1 MKNNI
6 ILIAI
11 VTILSLAIIITVIL
25 ISTSGKENDESESIP
40 VISLTEESDPPDIP
54 NESDIEPSSPT
65 EESPAMT
72 TPDTS
77 VVSVP
82 TEEPTDEPQPS
93 AGAAEVVA
101 LAHTLLGVEF
111 AEGGDTPAGFD
122 NSGFIY
128 YVLRENGYITC
139 PRGVSQ
145 QAEMGTRLEYDELLV
160 GDLVF
165 FYNESGT
172 GAGFGGIYIGSGK
185 MIACL
190 MPGTVVKEVDITT
203 EYYRNNFYQGVS
215 LSG

>member
-6 ILIAI
+6 ILIAV
-11 VTILSLAIIITVIL
+11 VTILSLAIIIAVIL
-25 ISTSGKENDESESIP
+25 ISTSEKERGESESVP
-40 VISLTEESDPPDIP
+40 TISHTKEPDPP
-54 NESDIEPSSPT
+54 NEPTVEPDPPS
-65 EESPAMT
+65 
-72 TPDTS
+72 
-77 VVSVP
+77 
-82 TEEPTDEPQPS
+82 EEPPVVTAPETVGVPSDELVDEPAPS
-93 AGAAEVVA
+93 AGAAEIVA
-101 LAHTLLGVEF
+101 LAQSLLGIDFV
-111 AEGGDTPAGFD
+111 EGGESPSGFD

-139 PRGVSQ
+139 PRGVGQ
-145 QAEMGTRLEYDELLV
+145 QAGMGTRLEYDSIKP

-172 GAGFGGIYIGSGK
+172 GAGFGGIYVGGGK

-190 MPGTVVKEVDITT
+190 MPGTVVREVDITS

>member
-6 ILIAI
+6 ILIAV

-25 ISTSGKENDESESIP
+25 ISTSGKENDDSGSIP
-40 VISLTEESDPPDIP
+40 TISFTEESDPPYPPD
-54 NESDIEPSSPT
+54 ESTAESEPPSEEPPPVVRPDTAETDLPT
-65 EESPAMT
+65 ENA
-72 TPDTS
+72 
-77 VVSVP
+77 
-82 TEEPTDEPQPS
+82 DEPAPS

-101 LAHTLLGVEF
+101 LAQSLLGIDFV
-111 AEGGDTPAGFD
+111 EGGDTPAGFD

-145 QAEMGTRLEYDELLV
+145 QAAMGTALEYDQIKP

-165 FYNESGT
+165 FYNESAT
-172 GAGFGGIYIGSGK
+172 GAGFGGIYAGGGK

-190 MPGTVVKEVDITT
+190 MPGTVVREVDITT
-203 EYYRNNFYQGVS
+203 DYYRSNFYQGVS

>member
-11 VTILSLAIIITVIL
+11 VTILSLAIIVTVIL
-25 ISTSGKENDESESIP
+25 ISTSGKENGESESVP
-40 VISLTEESDPPDIP
+40 VISLTEEPNPPD
-54 NESDIEPSSPT
+54 ESDAETDIPT
-65 EESPAMT
+65 EEPPAASVPD
-72 TPDTS
+72 TPD
-77 VVSVP
+77 VSVP
-82 TEEPTDEPQPS
+82 TREPTDEPLPS
-93 AGAAEVVA
+93 AGAEEVVA

-145 QAEMGTRLEYDELLV
+145 QAEMGTRLEYDEIKP
-160 GDLVF
+160 GDLAF

-172 GAGFGGIYIGSGK
+172 GAGFGGIYVGGGK

-190 MPGTVVKEVDITT
+190 MPGTVVREVDITT

>member
-6 ILIAI
+6 ILIAV

-25 ISTSGKENDESESIP
+25 ISTSGKENSESGSIP
-40 VISLTEESDPPDIP
+40 TVSFTEESVPPGEP
-54 NESDIEPSSPT
+54 TAESEPPSEEPPPVVRPDTAETDLPT
-65 EESPAMT
+65 ES
-72 TPDTS
+72 S
-77 VVSVP
+77 
-82 TEEPTDEPQPS
+82 DEPAPS

-101 LAHTLLGVEF
+101 LAQSLLGIDFV
-111 AEGGDTPAGFD
+111 EGGETPSGFD

-145 QAEMGTRLEYDELLV
+145 QAAMGTALEYDQIKP

-165 FYNESGT
+165 FYNESAT
-172 GAGFGGIYIGSGK
+172 GAGFGGIYAGGGK

-190 MPGTVVKEVDITT
+190 MPGTVVREVDITSD
-203 EYYRNNFYQGVS
+203 YYRSNFYQGVS

>member
-11 VTILSLAIIITVIL
+11 VTVLSLAIIITVIL
-25 ISTSGKENDESESIP
+25 ISTSGKENSESGSIP
-40 VISLTEESDPPDIP
+40 TIS
-54 NESDIEPSSPT
+54 
-65 EESPAMT
+65 M
-72 TPDTS
+72 
-77 VVSVP
+77 
-82 TEEPTDEPQPS
+82 TEEPHPHDEPTAEPEPPSDEPPAVIAPDTADASAPTDDNIDEPAPS
-93 AGAAEVVA
+93 AGAAEIVA
-101 LAHTLLGVEF
+101 LAQSLLGIDFV
-111 AEGGDTPAGFD
+111 EGGETPSGFD

-139 PRGVSQ
+139 PRGVGQ
-145 QAEMGTRLEYDELLV
+145 QAAMGTALEYDQIKP

-165 FYNESGT
+165 FRNESGT
-172 GAGFGGIYIGSGK
+172 GAGFGGIYSGGGK

-190 MPGTVVKEVDITT
+190 MPGTVVREVDITS

>member
-6 ILIAI
+6 ILIAR

-25 ISTSGKENDESESIP
+25 ISTSGTESVESSSIP
-40 VISLTEESDPPDIP
+40 VLSLTEESDPPDLP
-54 NESDIEPSSPT
+54 DKPDTEPSQ
-65 EESPAMT
+65 
-72 TPDTS
+72 
-77 VVSVP
+77 P
-82 TEEPTDEPQPS
+82 TEEPDASTAPDTSGVSDLTEESADALPPS
-93 AGAAEVVA
+93 TGAAEIVA

-111 AEGGDTPAGFD
+111 AEGGETPAGFD

-145 QAEMGTRLEYDELLV
+145 QAEMGTRLEYDELKA
-160 GDLVF
+160 GDLAF

-172 GAGFGGIYIGSGK
+172 GAGFGGIYIGGGK
-185 MIACL
+185 IIACL
-190 MPGTVVKEVDITT
+190 MPGTVVREVDITT
-203 EYYRNNFYQGVS
+203 EYYRNNFYKGVS

>member
-6 ILIAI
+6 ILIAV

-25 ISTSGKENDESESIP
+25 ISTSGKENSESGSIP
-40 VISLTEESDPPDIP
+40 TISFTEESDPPDEP
-54 NESDIEPSSPT
+54 VEESEPPSEEPPPVVRPDTAETDLPT
-65 EESPAMT
+65 EN
-72 TPDTS
+72 
-77 VVSVP
+77 
-82 TEEPTDEPQPS
+82 TDEPAPS
-93 AGAAEVVA
+93 AGAAEIVA
-101 LAHTLLGVEF
+101 LAQSLLGIDFV
-111 AEGGDTPAGFD
+111 EGGETPSGFD

-145 QAEMGTRLEYDELLV
+145 QAAMGTALEYDQIKP

-165 FYNESGT
+165 FYNESAT
-172 GAGFGGIYIGSGK
+172 GAGFGGIYAGGGK

-190 MPGTVVKEVDITT
+190 MPGTVVREVDITSD
-203 EYYRNNFYQGVS
+203 YYRSNFYQGVS